1 MEKILIMVNGLSSI
15 VNFKYMNIEDL
26 REYCL
31 SKKGVT
37 EDLPF
42 GDDTLVFRVM
52 DKIFVLANLEGE
64 LQINLKCDPSRA
76 IELREEYPAIIPGY
90 HMNKRHWNTIIMD
103 GSLSRNLVFT
113 FIDYSYDLIVEGLPK
128 GKKEELKTLTNH

>member
-1 MEKILIMVNGLSSI
+1 
-15 VNFKYMNIEDL
+15 MNIEDL

-42 GDDTLVFRVM
+42 GDDTLVFRLM
-52 DKIFVLANLEGE
+52 NKIFVLANLEGD
-64 LQINLKCDPSRA
+64 LQINLKCDPARA

-90 HMNKRHWNTIIMD
+90 HMNKQHWNTLIMD
-103 GSLSRNLVFT
+103 GSLNRKLVFSL
-113 FIDYSYDLIVEGLPK
+113 IDHSYDLIFDGLPK
-128 GKKEELKTLTNH
+128 GKKEELKTLINKYLK

>member
-1 MEKILIMVNGLSSI
+1 
-15 VNFKYMNIEDL
+15 MNIEDL

-42 GDDTLVFRVM
+42 GDDTLVFRLM
-52 DKIFVLANLEGE
+52 NKIFVLANLEGD
-64 LQINLKCDPSRA
+64 LQINLKCDPARA

-90 HMNKRHWNTIIMD
+90 HMNKQHWNTLIMD
-103 GSLSRNLVFT
+103 GSLNRKLVFSL
-113 FIDYSYDLIVEGLPK
+113 IDHSYDLIFDGFPK
-128 GKKEELKTLTNH
+128 GKKEELKTLINKYLK

>member
-1 MEKILIMVNGLSSI
+1 
-15 VNFKYMNIEDL
+15 MNIEDV

-52 DKIFVLANLEGE
+52 NKIFVLTNLEGE
-64 LQINLKCDPSRA
+64 LHINLKCNPVKA

-90 HMNKRHWNTIIMD
+90 HMNKQHWNTLIMD
-103 GSLSRNLVFT
+103 GSLNRKLVFSL
-113 FIDYSYDLIVEGLPK
+113 IDHSYNLIVDSLP
-128 GKKEELKTLTNH
+128 GVKKEELKRMNK